1 MINAYLSIGSNIG
14 DRIANL
20 QGAIDGLR
28 LYKIEVVAISS
39 VYETEPVGGVV
50 QDDFLNLAV
59 SIKTT
64 LSAYDLLD
72 KIHEIE
78 QKLHRKRLI
87 HWGPRS
93 IDLDILYYANDVFN
107 DERLIVPHPEIKNR
121 QFVLIPLL
129 EIADDELKI
138 KVKQMLEKT
147 SDQNK
152 VIKTNE
158 FGGIK

>member
-1 MINAYLSIGSNIG
+1 MISAYLSIGSNIG

-121 QFVLIPLL
+121 QFVLIPLF

>member
-1 MINAYLSIGSNIG
+1 MISAYLSIGSNIG

-78 QKLHRKRLI
+78 QKFHRKRLI

>member
-1 MINAYLSIGSNIG
+1 MISAYLSIGSNIG

-78 QKLHRKRLI
+78 QKWHRKRLI

>member
-1 MINAYLSIGSNIG
+1 MISAYLSIGSNIG

-78 QKLHRKRLI
+78 QKFHRKRLI

-93 IDLDILYYANDVFN
+93 IDLDILYYANDSFN
-107 DERLIVPHPEIKNR
+107 DERLVVPHPEIKNR

>member
-1 MINAYLSIGSNIG
+1 MISAYLSIGSNIG

-72 KIHEIE
+72 KIHDIE
-78 QKLHRKRLI
+78 QKFHRKRLI

-152 VIKTNE
+152 VIKTNG

>member
-1 MINAYLSIGSNIG
+1 MISAYLSIGSNIG

>member
-1 MINAYLSIGSNIG
+1 MISAYLSIGSNIG

-72 KIHEIE
+72 KIHDIE
-78 QKLHRKRLI
+78 QKFHRKRLI

-93 IDLDILYYANDVFN
+93 IDLDILYYANDSFN
-107 DERLIVPHPEIKNR
+107 DERLVVPHPEIKNR

>member
-1 MINAYLSIGSNIG
+1 MISAYLSIGSNIG

-72 KIHEIE
+72 KIHDIE
-78 QKLHRKRLI
+78 QKFHRKRLI

>member
-1 MINAYLSIGSNIG
+1 MISAYLSIGSNIG

-59 SIKTT
+59 RIETT

-78 QKLHRKRLI
+78 QKFHRKRLI